1 MTALIITDSNFKR
14 FAKNLKKL
22 KPELSVVA
30 SQEEL
35 AMVFGFKNLHHF
47 KQNLLKNAFSISN
60 DNFKKISSKLNLNLE
75 SSQLNDAFANIL
87 GYKDYET
94 FYLTSWSNDFIDEV
108 ISSFQDDNPFI
119 DKCYIIKH
127 NNTITLSIKGKG
139 EPNNYISFNFWLSSL
154 DDNDK
159 HNLKYISMKS
169 SFEVLK
175 DEKFKA
181 EVKPHIDKLLDKE
194 KDFFYK
200 VAPFLVKKAFKN
212 TTGHLKIFCLNRE
225 NVIKKDEIYYETS
238 YYITQNNGLPYFQK
252 NKNNIDKDS
261 LLNCFLYETLEKAEQ
276 VLLSY
281 SNLKNAEVAGSCIV
295 ELLKKVVNDD
305 KNIYVDRYFV
315 MNNGLFS
322 EKNITQEILF

>member
-47 KQNLLKNAFSISN
+47 KQNLLKNTFSISN
-60 DNFKKISSKLNLNLE
+60 ENFKKISSKLNLNLE
-75 SSQLNDAFANIL
+75 SSELNDAFANIL

-94 FYLTSWSNDFIDEV
+94 FYLTSWSNDFIDGLTV
-108 ISSFQDDNPFI
+108 SFTDKNPI
-119 DKCYIIKH
+119 INKCCIIKH
-127 NNTITLSIKGKG
+127 CNSIMFCINGKGK
-139 EPNNYISFNFWLSSL
+139 ENDKIHFYFNLLSSDKNYIDIKSRFESL
-154 DDNDK
+154 D
-159 HNLKYISMKS
+159 
-169 SFEVLK
+169 
-175 DEKFKA
+175 EKIKA
-181 EVKPHIDKLLDKE
+181 EIKPHINKLLE
-194 KDFFYK
+194 KDECFMAK
-200 VAPFLVKKAFKN
+200 AAPFLIKKAFKN
-212 TTGHLKIFCLNRE
+212 TSGNIKIFCLNRE

-252 NKNNIDKDS
+252 NKNNIDKYS
-261 LLNCFLYETLEKAEQ
+261 LLNCFLYKTLEKAEQ